1 MNQQA
6 QQQYTTEDFLPKS
19 NDGSGLYQE
28 AEKEL
33 LKIIISTKEL
43 IDNFEHITLRG
54 EYPEQDPNVGLVWKK
69 YDNSRQIINE
79 IGISEIK
86 ARLSGLVNEK
96 TPISFISIE
105 DYYKKMFYFDMSVSE
120 MFGKRC
126 DVWELDMEMAKS
138 IKDAMIEI
146 AETVLSMAKEGFTA
160 INFKTQYQKHD
171 IQRNEGQA
179 SQEQGKSIFGIKVGG
194 R

>member
-1 MNQQA
+1 MVQQQT
-6 QQQYTTEDFLPKS
+6 QQQYAADDFLPKS
-19 NDGSGLYQE
+19 NDSGMYQE

-33 LKIIISTKEL
+33 LKIIIETKTL

-54 EYPEQDPNVGLVWKK
+54 EYPEQDPDKGLIWKK
-69 YDNSRQIINE
+69 YDTHRQIINE

-86 ARLSGLVNEK
+86 ARLSGIVNEK
-96 TPISFISIE
+96 TPISYVNEE

-126 DVWELDMEMAKS
+126 DVWELDMETAKS
-138 IKDAMIEI
+138 VKDAMIEI

-171 IQRNEGQA
+171 IQRNEGQGQ
-179 SQEQGKSIFGIKVGG
+179 QEGGKTIFGIKMGG